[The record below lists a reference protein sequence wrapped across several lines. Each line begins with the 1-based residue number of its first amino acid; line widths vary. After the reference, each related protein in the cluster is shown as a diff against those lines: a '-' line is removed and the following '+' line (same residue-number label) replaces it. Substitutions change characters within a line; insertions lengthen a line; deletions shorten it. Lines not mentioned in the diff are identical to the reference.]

1 MFFDTMQTLTGC
13 LSSASAILFTPY
25 NYKSVNRV
33 RNSHPFAI
41 HRVDLLHHS
50 RVELYGV
57 CDVGKDLFIGMG
69 CFLVQKNPHCFPGL
83 HSAPHHRHKLRTD
96 EVLAFATLWG
106 GGLGAAQRRKPAGR
120 CCCSLDVHWPVGV
133 HVLCVIQLFV
143 GFGRTANIAF
153 TCWDGGLEKREG
165 IKDGLFRKQPNKR
178 DNL

>member
-1 MFFDTMQTLTGC
+1 MFFDSMQTLTGC
-13 LSSASAILFTPY
+13 LSSARAILFTPY

-57 CDVGKDLFIGMG
+57 CDVGKDLFIRMG

-83 HSAPHHRHKLRTD
+83 HSAPHHRHELRTD
-96 EVLAFATLWG
+96 EVLAFTTLWG

-133 HVLCVIQLFV
+133 HVLCVIQLFE